1 MSSNITEY
9 RMTVMSKLAPAVAI
23 PVNRIVRTALT
34 VILSALFVLVLRD
47 LIKHIQVYQ
56 GISDGNVAP
65 YELELVYHRSVWLVL
80 IFAAILLAAFQKYP
94 TILAALVTLFAI
106 EYISLKMYPRVIG
119 HEFRPA
125 PPILQGRFAP
135 HPLLEA
141 VLSPGTYGRASHTA
155 EGQRF
160 TVNLNKGPNAKRVF
174 VYGASTTYDNGV
186 ADNLTWSSA
195 LSDLLGRDYVVEN
208 HGVPGYS
215 TVQHIIQVL
224 FDFRTTPPACAVFYV
239 GGTDL
244 QESNLTDLKPDYSDF
259 LLVKLRNMATV
270 HLGMIQRR
278 WVLLSLLSELD
289 HRTFVPP
296 GRVSRVY
303 DQRLSQ
309 IYRQNIKLI
318 AIITQSFGVKP
329 IFVPEIWN
337 DRRLT
342 ADSPTILLPY
352 INDSDVKK
360 NSSQMNADLEAVANE
375 TNSVYLAEPLR
386 ANWENADFLDYAHF
400 SAKGSSKL
408 ASSIAP
414 RIAAECK

>member
-1 MSSNITEY
+1 
-9 RMTVMSKLAPAVAI
+9 
-23 PVNRIVRTALT
+23 
-34 VILSALFVLVLRD
+34 
-47 LIKHIQVYQ
+47 
-56 GISDGNVAP
+56 
-65 YELELVYHRSVWLVL
+65 
-80 IFAAILLAAFQKYP
+80 
-94 TILAALVTLFAI
+94 
-106 EYISLKMYPRVIG
+106 
-119 HEFRPA
+119 
-125 PPILQGRFAP
+125 
-135 HPLLEA
+135 
-141 VLSPGTYGRASHTA
+141 
-155 EGQRF
+155 
-160 TVNLNKGPNAKRVF
+160 
-174 VYGASTTYDNGV
+174 
-186 ADNLTWSSA
+186 
-195 LSDLLGRDYVVEN
+195 
-208 HGVPGYS
+208 
-215 TVQHIIQVL
+215 L

>member
-1 MSSNITEY
+1 
-9 RMTVMSKLAPAVAI
+9 MTVINKLAPRRAI
-23 PVNRIVRTALT
+23 RIDQFVRTALT
-34 VILSALFVLVLRD
+34 VTLSAIFVLVLRD
-47 LIKHIQVYQ
+47 LIKQIQVYQ
-56 GISDGNVAP
+56 GTSNSNVAP
-65 YELELVYHRSVWLVL
+65 YELEIVYHRSVWLVL
-80 IFAAILLAAFQKYP
+80 IFAATLLAAFQKFP
-94 TILAALVTLFAI
+94 TILAVLIALFAS

-125 PPILQGRFAP
+125 PPILQDRFVP
-135 HPLLEA
+135 HLLLQA
-141 VLSPGTYGRASHTA
+141 VLNPGTYGRATHTTD
-155 EGQRF
+155 GHRV
-160 TVNLNKGPNAKRVF
+160 TVNLNKAPNAKRVF

-195 LSDLLGRDYVVEN
+195 LSDVLGRDYVVEN

-224 FDFRTTPPACAVFYV
+224 FDFRSTPPACAVFYV

-244 QESNLTDLKPDYSDF
+244 QESNLIDLRPDYSDF

-270 HLGMIQRR
+270 HLGLIQRR
-278 WVLLSLLSELD
+278 WALLSLLSELD
-289 HRTFVPP
+289 HRTFIPS
-296 GRVSRVY
+296 GRVSREY
-303 DQRLSQ
+303 DQRLSK

-329 IFVPEIWN
+329 MFVPEIWN
-337 DRRLT
+337 DQSLT
-342 ADSPTILLPY
+342 ADTPTILLPY

-360 NSSQMNADLEAVANE
+360 ISSLIDADLEAAAKE
-375 TNSVYLAEPLR
+375 TNSVYLAEPLW
-386 ANWENADFLDYAHF
+386 ANWENADFFDYAHF
-400 SAKGSSKL
+400 TAKGSRKL

>member
-1 MSSNITEY
+1 
-9 RMTVMSKLAPAVAI
+9 MTVMSKLTPAIAI
-23 PVNRIVRTALT
+23 PVNQIARTALT
-34 VILSALFVLVLRD
+34 VILSALFVLVLWD
-47 LIKHIQVYQ
+47 LIKHIRVYQ

-80 IFAAILLAAFQKYP
+80 IFAATLLAAFQKYP
-94 TILAALVTLFAI
+94 TVLAVLVTLFAI

-135 HPLLEA
+135 HPLLQA
-141 VLSPGTYGRASHTA
+141 VLSPGTYGRATHTVD
-155 EGQRF
+155 GHRV
-160 TVNLNKGPNAKRVF
+160 TINLNKAPNAKRVF

-186 ADNLTWSSA
+186 VDNLTWSSA
-195 LSDLLGRDYVVEN
+195 LSDILGHDYLVEN

-224 FDFRTTPPACAVFYV
+224 FDFRSSPPACAVFYV

-244 QESNLTDLKPDYSDF
+244 QESNVTDLKPDYSDF

-270 HLGMIQRR
+270 HLGLIQRR
-278 WVLLSLLSELD
+278 WALLSLLSELD

-309 IYRQNIKLI
+309 LYRQNIKLI

-337 DRRLT
+337 DRGLT

-352 INDSDVKK
+352 INDSDVMKTSK
-360 NSSQMNADLEAVANE
+360 QMDADLEAAANE

-400 SAKGSSKL
+400 SAKGSRKL
-408 ASSIAP
+408 ASSIAT